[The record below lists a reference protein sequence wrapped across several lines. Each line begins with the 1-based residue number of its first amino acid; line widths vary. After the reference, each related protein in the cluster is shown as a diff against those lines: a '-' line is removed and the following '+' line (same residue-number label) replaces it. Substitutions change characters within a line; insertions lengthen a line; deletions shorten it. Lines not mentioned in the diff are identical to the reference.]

1 MQGQPLRTIA
11 EDLGYSES
19 TAHRR
24 INAARRQ
31 LREELAMRSY
41 DRTWVPFETATD
53 PVLEHAQRLFEQAFP
68 PSPGVQPGRGPVR

>member
-41 DRTWVPFETATD
+41 DRTWVPFETETD
-53 PVLEHAQRLFEQAFP
+53 PVLERAHRVFEDTYGAL
-68 PSPGVQPGRGPVR
+68 PSPDPRSGPQR